1 MNPDDSLLRYNFLE
15 DSLQPISLSSGYN
28 TGYGLKMP
36 STYSTTWGLGST
48 GTEASSGLWDDFKKG
63 FDSFL
68 TPHGSGPN
76 ARSYADLALGALNM
90 LENYRNNKATLAIRR
105 QALEDAR
112 NTQRANFGTNATAL
126 GNDLM
131 TRARMANGWSSDFG
145 AGVAQDSLASLN
157 QLSQAGQSIGYN
169 PSNLEAQK
177 NQLRQYNSLS

>member
-1 MNPDDSLLRYNFLE
+1 MFPDNSLLRYSFLE
-15 DSLQPISLSSGYN
+15 DSLSPISLNSGYN
-28 TGYGLKMP
+28 TNYGLKLP
-36 STYSTTWGLGST
+36 SNTWGLGST
-48 GTEASSGLWDDFKKG
+48 GTQASSSWWDTFKQGWDDFI
-63 FDSFL
+63 
-68 TPHGSGPN
+68 TPHGSGDN
-76 ARSYADLALGALNM
+76 AKSYADLALGALNM

-157 QLSQAGQSIGYN
+157 QLSQAGQTIGYN

-177 NQLRQYNSLS
+177 NQLRQYNSLG

>member
-1 MNPDDSLLRYNFLE
+1 MFPDNFYSVDPYTGLLSENRSSLLL
-15 DSLQPISLSSGYN
+15 DPTAGI
-28 TGYGLKMP
+28 
-36 STYSTTWGLGST
+36 TTHTGST
-48 GTEASSGLWDDFKKG
+48 GAQASSSLWDDLKSG
-63 FDSFL
+63 LDSFL
-68 TPHGSGPN
+68 TPHGSGSN

-157 QLSQAGQSIGYN
+157 QLSQAGQTIGYN
-169 PSNLEAQK
+169 PNNLEAQK